1 MLEHSTANSKTRL
14 KTDPKTTLSDDEL
27 IRYSRQLLLP
37 QFDVAGQ
44 LALANARVLIIGL
57 GGLGSPAALYLA
69 AAGVGCLV
77 LADDDVVDA
86 SNLQRQIVHTERCV
100 GLTKVASAKQQL
112 LAINSMIHIDTLAE
126 RLEGELLTQAI
137 AQASLVLDC
146 SDNFST
152 RCAINQACVQTQTPL
167 VSGAAIRF
175 EGQLAVFDSRV
186 DNAPCY
192 QCLYGL
198 LGEQDLSCSQAG
210 VMSPVV
216 GIVGAYQAL
225 EAIKVIAGVGQ
236 AVIGRVQFFD
246 GLRAE
251 WREFK
256 LKKDP
261 SCRVCAGRC

>member
-1 MLEHSTANSKTRL
+1 MSEL
-14 KTDPKTTLSDDEL
+14 KTTLSDDEL
-27 IRYSRQLLLP
+27 MRYSRQLLLP
-37 QFDVAGQ
+37 QFDVVGQ

-77 LADDDVVDA
+77 LADNDVVDA
-86 SNLQRQIVHTERCV
+86 SNLQRQIAHTEQNV
-100 GLTKVASAKQQL
+100 GLAKVESAKQQL
-112 LAINSMIHIDTLAE
+112 LAINSMIKVVTLAE
-126 RLEGELLTQAI
+126 RLQGELLTQQI
-137 AQASLVLDC
+137 AQATVVLDC
-146 SDNFST
+146 SDNFTT
-152 RCAINQACVQTQTPL
+152 RCAINHACVQTQTPL

-175 EGQLAVFDSRV
+175 EGQLAVFDSRA

-192 QCLYGL
+192 QCLYGF

-225 EAIKVIAGVGQ
+225 EAIKLIAGIGQ
-236 AVIGRVQFFD
+236 TIVGRVQFFD
-246 GLRAE
+246 GLKAE

-261 SCRVCAGRC
+261 CCSVCGTGRTR